1 MCLLDNGLIML
12 MVYLH
17 YPSPHS
23 IPAPRRLQWM
33 SVESDGMI
41 PQIHLYF
48 LRLGIGQRESFHY
61 YAHVVIAAYNDDDAV
76 PLPLG
81 LDFQD
86 FVQIFIDDN
95 SQNKYDKASKVIE
108 QLQ

>member
-1 MCLLDNGLIML
+1 MSMG
-12 MVYLH
+12 YLGWFLK
-17 YPSPHS
+17 S
-23 IPAPRRLQWM
+23 IVLSRYRNRTERK
-33 SVESDGMI
+33 S
-41 PQIHLYF
+41 LYDYMHF
-48 LRLGIGQRESFHY
+48 
-61 YAHVVIAAYNDDDAV
+61 ATTAYNDDDAV

-86 FVQIFIDDN
+86 FVQIFIDEN

>member
-1 MCLLDNGLIML
+1 ML
-12 MVYLH
+12 K
-17 YPSPHS
+17 P
-23 IPAPRRLQWM
+23 
-33 SVESDGMI
+33 
-41 PQIHLYF
+41 
-48 LRLGIGQRESFHY
+48 Y
-61 YAHVVIAAYNDDDAV
+61 YYVHFAITAYNDDGDV

-86 FVQIFIDDN
+86 FVKIFIDEN